1 MESFARCAIVVA
13 HPDDETLWAGGTIM
27 LHPESEWTVV
37 AVCRKSDPDRAPRFY
52 RAVEL
57 LNARG
62 LLGDLDD
69 GPEQFPLTSHEVQ
82 NTVLE
87 LLPSGIFDLV
97 ITHGIRGEYTRHLR
111 HEETGKAVFA
121 LWGTGRMSAKQVWR
135 FAYEDGG
142 GLYLPRAVQDADV
155 RIELPN
161 EIWLRKYDIIT
172 EIYGFAPD
180 SFEAKTVPR
189 QEAFW
194 CFKRK

>member
-1 MESFARCAIVVA
+1 
-13 HPDDETLWAGGTIM
+13 M

-37 AVCRKSDPDRAPRFY
+37 AVCRRSDPDRAPRFY

-121 LWGTGRMSAKQVWR
+121 LWSTGRMSARQVWR

-161 EIWLRKYDIIT
+161 EIWQRKYDIIT